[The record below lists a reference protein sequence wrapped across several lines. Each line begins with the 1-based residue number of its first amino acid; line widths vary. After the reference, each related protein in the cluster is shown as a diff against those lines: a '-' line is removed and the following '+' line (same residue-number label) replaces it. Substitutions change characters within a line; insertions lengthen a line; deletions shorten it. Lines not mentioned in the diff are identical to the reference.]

1 MWRWQPLS
9 LRVISYDISS
19 ERKNKFALEMSDTS
33 KSLYFMTSDSLMLNF
48 YARCDKAGHQL
59 TVRSGKD
66 GRVADASLLERRTLV
81 SWRSVNHKRQKMGTI
96 TTKPFC
102 KNEAHS
108 SVTNAQ
114 LVLDR
119 HPSRWWGK
127 NDILFILITIL
138 SQTISFQIF
147 LSAEMVLAVIVNNS
161 VSHRLLVRS
170 KAPFP
175 GH

>member
-66 GRVADASLLERRTLV
+66 GRVADASLLEKRTLV
-81 SWRSVNHKRQKMGTI
+81 S
-96 TTKPFC
+96 
-102 KNEAHS
+102 
-108 SVTNAQ
+108 
-114 LVLDR
+114 
-119 HPSRWWGK
+119 
-127 NDILFILITIL
+127 
-138 SQTISFQIF
+138 
-147 LSAEMVLAVIVNNS
+147 
-161 VSHRLLVRS
+161 
-170 KAPFP
+170 
-175 GH
+175 